1 MEKLFLAIFEWNH
14 GEYETVD
21 FRIVHAC
28 TVKGAKEKALKHLSS
43 MWGNETVQDE
53 ECFYPSWGYPC
64 VSLKSIEEVDVER
77 LLSTPIL
84 NIK

>member
-1 MEKLFLAIFEWNH
+1 VEKLFLATFEWNH

-28 TVKGAKEKALKHLSS
+28 TIEEAKEKALKHLRS

-53 ECFYPSWGYPC
+53 ELFSPTWGYPC
-64 VSLKSIEEVDVER
+64 VSLKSIEEIDVKK
-77 LLSTPIL
+77 LLSVSVL
-84 NIK
+84 NIT

>member
-1 MEKLFLAIFEWNH
+1 MEKLFLATFEWNH

-28 TVKGAKEKALKHLSS
+28 TIEEAKEKALKHLSS
-43 MWGNETVQDE
+43 MWGDETVRDE
-53 ECFYPSWGYPC
+53 DCFSPPWGYPS
-64 VSLKSIEEVDVER
+64 VSLKSVEEVNVER
-77 LLSTPIL
+77 LLETPVL